1 MNQFGNLYSQY
12 YDLLYQDK
20 DYIAEVDYIENLIKS
35 HSREVKTIL
44 DLGCGTGKHDEL
56 LCDKGYTVHGVDISK
71 EMLEIAE
78 IRRKGKED
86 KLTFSQSD
94 ITQLHLNQ
102 KFDTIVS
109 LFHVMNY
116 QNTNIALD
124 EVFSGVKDH
133 LNDDGLF
140 IFDFCYGPAVLTDL
154 PKTTIKRL
162 ENEHIKVTRIAES
175 KLHTQLNT
183 VDVEFNIFVT
193 QKESGKSIERKEVH
207 TMRYFFDT
215 ELEMLCDKHGF
226 SIEARY
232 GWLSDKKP
240 DFDTWN
246 VVWVLKKLLNSLPP
260 QNL

>member
-1 MNQFGNLYSQY
+1 MNQFGDLYSQY

-20 DYIAEVDYIENLIKS
+20 DYIAEVDYIDDLIKN
-35 HSREVKTIL
+35 HFTKAKKIL

-56 LCDKGYTVHGVDISK
+56 LCNKGYIVHGVDISE

-78 IRRKGKED
+78 VRRKGKEE

-109 LFHVMNY
+109 LFHVMSY
-116 QNTNIALD
+116 QNNNTALD
-124 EVFSGVKDH
+124 NVFTGVKEH
-133 LNDDGLF
+133 LCTGGLF
-140 IFDFCYGPAVLTDL
+140 IFDFWYGPAVLADL

-162 ENEHIKVTRIAES
+162 EDERIKVTRIAEP
-175 KLHTQLNT
+175 KLCAQLNT
-183 VDVEFNIFVT
+183 VDVNFNFFVT
-193 QKESGKSIERKEVH
+193 KKEDDVSIEMKELH

-232 GWLSDKKP
+232 GWLSDKNP
-240 DFDTWN
+240 GFDTWN
-246 VVWVLKKLLNSLPP
+246 VAWVVKN
-260 QNL
+260 